1 MFFEEELWSLKRIQ
15 LNICRQVKD
24 PDQIWQLRLKLLEK
38 AMSYIGVPCAKKY
51 HEPGTAEYE
60 SPLFL
65 DCCGLVR
72 RVMRDLKDDFGF
84 IIGPGNQAD
93 YHDTLPITTT
103 QEKME
108 PGDLVF
114 VSGTY
119 FNSKTKFQPHDI
131 VHVEIWV
138 GDGEQTLGARW
149 GRGVVQNFDSYKF
162 VSTSYGNM
170 KYHFKSINTWLQG
183 ICVSHCSEH
192 NWNSPTRFPGKK
204 SVFSLGDEDEA
215 VDEEV
220 DIENLNLKKIQTPE
234 ENKEETSEKAYGEPM
249 TVPCVLNKTIFL
261 SSQNEPIAMKSKTAK
276 QRENEL
282 KATRDIETV
291 KTHVIASGANAHDGI
306 LSEDVQD
313 VPSKEITY
321 LADNTG
327 VNSSQT
333 SDSTGAHSANVDT
346 DGGAEDKKVKMA
358 VKPEGKKKKKQALD
372 QAVEAVQHQVA
383 PSSAFNPSNSAGTPS
398 TQSDGS
404 ESGKQI
410 GSANQKIGD
419 KSTNGKKQEESKDQG
434 PFYYIGGTNAVALIA
449 SFCESRGWK
458 RILDNTREDYLLKW
472 TETNIPSN
480 YQTFHE
486 GKQML
491 NQIPNNKVLTTKF
504 GLCSSLKDNERIMN
518 KYGRIMFSKFMKLE
532 EFYPE
537 TYRMDVKSERHA
549 FYRVFQEGQIWISK
563 PAESSQGRGIFL
575 LRTLDDVTAFF
586 EKLESV
592 EENPYF
598 RMCFYNSPIN
608 RIVQRYVVEPLLLEG
623 RKFDVRSYFL
633 IACTSPYV
641 TFFRHGYAKLTCNE
655 YNPNSDDLTDHLTNQ
670 FIQKKNPLYNEMKED
685 TIWSMERLND
695 YINEKYMEAKHLPK
709 DWVFTVFTKR
719 MQQIMTQCFIATKAR
734 LGSKL
739 GYFDLLGCDIMIDE
753 NFKVWLL
760 EINSNPS
767 LQINCEI
774 LKSVIPKV
782 MNEALDL
789 VFEIFTKCCGGMYIM
804 PLETQKEFVLLYN
817 GSPKE
822 PFEKKFKARLEYRIS
837 ERATILKR
845 PQKAENRPQI
855 KVVTS
860 LEFIPT
866 ADSAP
871 TQTKAPQR
879 FNSLL
884 PQGPLPEISLVQ
896 HLCSGKT
903 KVKNNLHSRGHSAGN
918 SLEEQGQT
926 KHGTEVCLSKE
937 RITAAQLPAQSKK
950 HSAGRQLCKSLEN
963 SVMTFNASFHSLIIT
978 RTPLTPKKATPKL
991 SEMKIG
997 SKEINT

>member
-1 MFFEEELWSLKRIQ
+1 MAAEFQLHKQQEMAVESVRKNTSLSKHFWEDYATESKKQKESLTLQEAFEKFRKKRQEELWSLKRIQ

-518 KYGRIMFSKFMKLE
+518 KYGRIMFSK
-532 EFYPE
+532 
-537 TYRMDVKSERHA
+537 
-549 FYRVFQEGQIWISK
+549 
-563 PAESSQGRGIFL
+563 
-575 LRTLDDVTAFF
+575 
-586 EKLESV
+586 
-592 EENPYF
+592 
-598 RMCFYNSPIN
+598 
-608 RIVQRYVVEPLLLEG
+608 YVVEPLLLEG